1 MPTDDL
7 LVDLSIYLSIHKA
20 TSKADAECVGG
31 YESVLSH
38 IEQRSVTSNYYAVKD
53 VNLFFYVSTL
63 IWLRLHSIT

>member
-1 MPTDDL
+1 MFIDCY
-7 LVDLSIYLSIHKA
+7 LSIYKA

-53 VNLFFYVSTL
+53 VNLLFYVSSLT
-63 IWLRLHSIT
+63 STA